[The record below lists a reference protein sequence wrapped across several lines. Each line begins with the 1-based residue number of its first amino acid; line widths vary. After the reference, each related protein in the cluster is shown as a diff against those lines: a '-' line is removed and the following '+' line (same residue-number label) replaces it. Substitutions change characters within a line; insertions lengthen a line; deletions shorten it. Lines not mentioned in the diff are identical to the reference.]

1 MENGRIPAV
10 AGILMLTAG
19 AFNIIWLAAA
29 FTRIIDFKEILR
41 VIWIISPLPYFGV
54 AAGFGGSTAASNTLA
69 AIFVLGILASILG
82 SIFALKRRMWGLALS
97 GSIGALLCFP
107 ILGIAAIIMT
117 VMSKRWYLGQEK
129 Q

>member
-1 MENGRIPAV
+1 MGNRRIPAV

-41 VIWIISPLPYFGV
+41 VMWVISPLPYFGV
-54 AAGFGGSTAASNTLA
+54 AAGFGGSIAASNTLA
-69 AIFVLGILASILG
+69 AILVLGILASIMG
-82 SIFALKRRMWGLALS
+82 SIFVLKRRMWGLALS

-107 ILGIAAIIMT
+107 ILGIAAIIVT
-117 VMSKRWYLGQEK
+117 VMSKHWYLGQEN

>member
-1 MENGRIPAV
+1 MGNRRIPAV

-29 FTRIIDFKEILR
+29 FTRIIDFKEILC
-41 VIWIISPLPYFGV
+41 VMWVISPLPYFGV

-69 AIFVLGILASILG
+69 AIFVLRILASIMG
-82 SIFALKRRMWGLALS
+82 STFVLKRRMWGLALS

-107 ILGIAAIIMT
+107 ILGIAAIIVT
-117 VMSKRWYLGQEK
+117 VMSKHWYLGQEN

>member
-1 MENGRIPAV
+1 MGNRKIPAV

-29 FTRIIDFKEILR
+29 FTQIIHFKEILR
-41 VIWIISPLPYFGV
+41 VMWVISPLPYFGV
-54 AAGFGGSTAASNTLA
+54 AAGFGGSTAVSNTLA
-69 AIFVLGILASILG
+69 AIFVLGILTSILG
-82 SIFALKRRMWGLALS
+82 SIFALKRRMWGLVLS

-107 ILGIAAIIMT
+107 ILGIAAIIVT